1 MGAPQAL
8 AVRPG
13 AAPVTQ
19 FAVQAVDRSAVPGG
33 RPAIAAFR
41 PLRDTGQE
49 PRTPVRMRILFLS
62 PRLCLPLLTGARIRE
77 YYLARALAERADV
90 TYVSFI
96 QPGFPEPD
104 AAELGFFSETYLVP
118 LLGRYSLRKILR
130 GLTGSQPL
138 SVLNYTTDE
147 MRSVVTAIAA
157 RNRFDLVHLDSCHM
171 VEYVPLIEALWQSP
185 VRTVYDWHNIES
197 ELMRRFAA
205 NVDSLPK
212 RAYAH
217 LTAKRLARLEKR
229 ILGSGFGHVVC
240 SPREKEDLLAIAP
253 AARIAVIENGVDTE
267 RFAPPAEAVPRQR
280 LVYVG
285 AMDFHANI
293 DAACWFTRHAWPAV
307 HQRFPDWRLTLI
319 GSNPA
324 ASVRE
329 LASEPNVEVTG
340 TVPDVAPYYRD
351 AVAAIVPL
359 RTGGGTRLK
368 ILEAMAAGVPV
379 VSSRQGAE
387 GLAVSPGRNIEVL
400 DDDSGWLPALT
411 AIATH
416 PDLWSARSEAGLAL
430 VRAQYDWRLL
440 GERLYEEYRCWL
452 ASAAV

>member
-1 MGAPQAL
+1 
-8 AVRPG
+8 
-13 AAPVTQ
+13 
-19 FAVQAVDRSAVPGG
+19 
-33 RPAIAAFR
+33 
-41 PLRDTGQE
+41 
-49 PRTPVRMRILFLS
+49 MRILFLS

-77 YYLARALAERADV
+77 YYLARALAQHADV

-96 QPGFPEPD
+96 QPGFPEPTAD
-104 AAELGFFSETYLVP
+104 ELGFFSEVFLVP

-130 GLTGSQPL
+130 GLTGREPL
-138 SVLNYTTDE
+138 NVLNYTTDE
-147 MRSVVTAIAA
+147 MKSVITAIAA
-157 RNRFDLVHLDSCHM
+157 RNRFDLVHLDSSHM
-171 VEYVPLIEALWQSP
+171 VEYVPLIETLWQSP
-185 VRTVYDWHNIES
+185 VRAVYDWHNIES

-205 NVDSLPK
+205 NVSSFPK
-212 RAYAH
+212 RVYAN
-217 LTAKRLARLEKR
+217 LTAKRLVRLEKR
-229 ILGSGFGHVVC
+229 ILGTGFGHVVC
-240 SPREKEDLLAIAP
+240 SPREKEKLLAIAP
-253 AARIAVIENGVDTE
+253 AARITVIENGVDTE
-267 RFAPPAEAVPRQR
+267 RFAPADEAVPRQR

-293 DAACWFTRHAWPAV
+293 DAACWFARRAWPAI

-319 GSNPA
+319 GSNPVPA
-324 ASVRE
+324 VRE
-329 LASEPNVEVTG
+329 LAREPNVEVTG
-340 TVPDVAPYYRD
+340 TVPDVVPYYRD

-387 GLAVSPGRNIEVL
+387 GLAVSTGQDIEVL

-411 AIATH
+411 AIATE
-416 PDLWSARSEAGLAL
+416 PGLWNARSLAGLAL
-430 VRAQYDWRLL
+430 VRAHYDWRLL

>member
-1 MGAPQAL
+1 
-8 AVRPG
+8 
-13 AAPVTQ
+13 
-19 FAVQAVDRSAVPGG
+19 
-33 RPAIAAFR
+33 
-41 PLRDTGQE
+41 
-49 PRTPVRMRILFLS
+49 MRILFLS

-77 YYLARALAERADV
+77 YYLARALAQRADV

-104 AAELGFFSETYLVP
+104 GAELGFFSEVFLVP

-130 GLTGSQPL
+130 GLTGREPL
-138 SVLNYTTDE
+138 NVLNYTTDE
-147 MRSVVTAIAA
+147 MKSVITAIAA
-157 RNRFDLVHLDSCHM
+157 RNRFDLVHLDSSHM
-171 VEYVPLIEALWQSP
+171 VEYVPLIETMWQSP

-205 NVDSLPK
+205 NVGSFPK
-212 RAYAH
+212 KVYAD
-217 LTAKRLARLEKR
+217 LTAKRLVHLEKR
-229 ILGSGFGHVVC
+229 ILGTGFGHVVC
-240 SPREKEDLLAIAP
+240 SPREKEKLLAIAP
-253 AARIAVIENGVDTE
+253 AARITVIENGVDTE
-267 RFAPPAEAVPRQR
+267 RFAPADEAVPRQR

-293 DAACWFTRHAWPAV
+293 DAACWFARRAWPAI

-319 GSNPA
+319 GSNPVPA
-324 ASVRE
+324 VRE
-329 LASEPNVEVTG
+329 LAREPNVEVTG
-340 TVPDVAPYYRD
+340 TVPDVVPYYRD

-387 GLAVSPGRNIEVL
+387 GLAVSTGQDIEVL

-411 AIATH
+411 AIATE
-416 PDLWSARSEAGLAL
+416 PGLWNARSLAGLAL
-430 VRAQYDWRLL
+430 VRAHYDWRLL
-440 GERLYEEYRCWL
+440 GEQLYEEYRFWL

>member
-1 MGAPQAL
+1 
-8 AVRPG
+8 
-13 AAPVTQ
+13 
-19 FAVQAVDRSAVPGG
+19 
-33 RPAIAAFR
+33 
-41 PLRDTGQE
+41 
-49 PRTPVRMRILFLS
+49 MRILFLS

-77 YYLARALAERADV
+77 YYLARALARHADV

-104 AAELGFFSETYLVP
+104 AGELGFFSEVFLVP
-118 LLGRYSLRKILR
+118 LLGRYSLPKIVR
-130 GLTGSQPL
+130 GLAGSRPL

-147 MRSVVTAIAA
+147 MRSVVIATAA

-171 VEYVPLIEALWQSP
+171 VEYARLIETLWQSP
-185 VRTVYDWHNIES
+185 ARTVYDWHNIES

-205 NVDSLPK
+205 TVNSLPK
-212 RAYAH
+212 KMYAS

-240 SPREKEDLLAIAP
+240 SQREKEKLLEIAP
-253 AARIAVIENGVDTE
+253 GARIAVIENGVDTE
-267 RFAPPAEAVPRQR
+267 RFAPTAEAVQRQR

-293 DAACWFTRHAWPAV
+293 DAACWFTHEVWPAI
-307 HQRFPDWRLTLI
+307 HQRFPEWRLTLI

-324 ASVRE
+324 LSVRE
-329 LASEPNVEVTG
+329 LAREPNVEVTG
-340 TVPDVAPYYRD
+340 TVPDVVPYYRD
-351 AVAAIVPL
+351 AMAAIVPL

-387 GLAVSPGRNIEVL
+387 GLAVTAGQDIEVVN
-400 DDDSGWLPALT
+400 DENGWLPALT
-411 AIATH
+411 AVATQ
-416 PDLWSARSEAGLAL
+416 PGLWNARSMAGLAL
-430 VRAQYDWRLL
+430 VRAHYDWRLL
-440 GERLYEEYRCWL
+440 GERLYETYRSWP
-452 ASAAV
+452 ASAV

>member
-1 MGAPQAL
+1 
-8 AVRPG
+8 
-13 AAPVTQ
+13 
-19 FAVQAVDRSAVPGG
+19 
-33 RPAIAAFR
+33 
-41 PLRDTGQE
+41 
-49 PRTPVRMRILFLS
+49 MRVLFLS

-77 YYLARALAERADV
+77 YYLARALARRADV

-104 AAELGFFSETYLVP
+104 AAELGFFSEVFLVP
-118 LLGRYSLRKILR
+118 LLGRYSLKKIVR
-130 GLTGSQPL
+130 GLAGRQPL

-147 MRSVVTAIAA
+147 MKSVVTAIAA

-171 VEYVPLIEALWQSP
+171 AEYVPLIETLWQSP
-185 VRTVYDWHNIES
+185 ARAVYDWHNIES

-205 NVDSLPK
+205 KVDSLPK
-212 RAYAH
+212 RVYAD

-229 ILGSGFGHVVC
+229 ILASGFGHVVC
-240 SPREKEDLLAIAP
+240 SAREKEDLRAIAP
-253 AARIAVIENGVDTE
+253 AARIAVIGNGVDTE
-267 RFAPPAEAVPRQR
+267 RFAPVADDSPRQR

-293 DAACWFTRHAWPAV
+293 DAACWFTRHAWPAI
-307 HQRFPDWRLTLI
+307 HRRFPDWRLTLI

-324 ASVRE
+324 PAVWE
-329 LASEPNVEVTG
+329 LAREPNVEVTG
-340 TVPDVAPYYRD
+340 TVPDVVPYYRD

-387 GLAVSPGRNIEVL
+387 GLALSPGQDIEVL
-400 DDDSGWLPALT
+400 DDDNGWLPALT
-411 AIATH
+411 AIATE
-416 PDLWSARSEAGLAL
+416 PGLWNARSVAGLAL
-430 VRAQYDWRLL
+430 VRAHYDWRLL
-440 GERLYEEYRCWL
+440 GERLYEEYRSWL

>member
-1 MGAPQAL
+1 
-8 AVRPG
+8 
-13 AAPVTQ
+13 
-19 FAVQAVDRSAVPGG
+19 
-33 RPAIAAFR
+33 
-41 PLRDTGQE
+41 
-49 PRTPVRMRILFLS
+49 MRILFLS

-77 YYLARALAERADV
+77 YYLARALARHAEV

-96 QPGFPEPD
+96 QPGFPEP
-104 AAELGFFSETYLVP
+104 AAGELEFFHEVYLVP
-118 LLGRYSLRKILR
+118 LLGRYSLPKIVR
-130 GLTGSQPL
+130 GLVGRQPL

-147 MRSVVTAIAA
+147 MKAVITAVAA

-171 VEYVPLIEALWQSP
+171 VEYVRLIEMVGQSP
-185 VRTVYDWHNIES
+185 VRAVYDWHNIES

-205 NVDSLPK
+205 NVGSLPK
-212 RAYAH
+212 RVYAG

-229 ILGSGFGHVVC
+229 ILDSGFGQVVC
-240 SPREKEDLLAIAP
+240 SQREKEKLLEIAP
-253 AARIAVIENGVDTE
+253 GARVAVIENGVDTE
-267 RFAPPAEAVPRQR
+267 RFAPAEDAVPRQR

-293 DAACWFTRHAWPAV
+293 DAACWFTRHAWPAI

-324 ASVRE
+324 PSVLE
-329 LASEPNVEVTG
+329 LGREPNVEVTG

-351 AVAAIVPL
+351 ALAAIVPL

-387 GLAVSPGRNIEVL
+387 GLAVSPGHDIDLLN
-400 DDDSGWLPALT
+400 DDSGWLPALT
-411 AIATH
+411 AIATE
-416 PDLWSARSEAGLAL
+416 PGLWNARSQAGLAL

-440 GERLYEEYRCWL
+440 GERLYEEYRSWL

>member
-1 MGAPQAL
+1 
-8 AVRPG
+8 
-13 AAPVTQ
+13 
-19 FAVQAVDRSAVPGG
+19 
-33 RPAIAAFR
+33 
-41 PLRDTGQE
+41 
-49 PRTPVRMRILFLS
+49 MRILFLS

-77 YYLARALAERADV
+77 YYLARALAQRADV

-104 AAELGFFSETYLVP
+104 AAELGFFGEVFLVP
-118 LLGRYSLRKILR
+118 LLGRYSVQKIVR
-130 GLTGSQPL
+130 GLTGRQPL

-147 MRSVVTAIAA
+147 MKSVITAIAA
-157 RNRFDLVHLDSCHM
+157 RDHFDLVHLDSCHM
-171 VEYVPLIEALWQSP
+171 VEYVPLIETLWQG
-185 VRTVYDWHNIES
+185 RARAVYDWHNIES

-205 NVDSLPK
+205 NVNSFPK
-212 RAYAH
+212 KVYAN
-217 LTAKRLARLEKR
+217 LTAQRLARLEKQ

-240 SPREKEDLLAIAP
+240 SPREKENLLAIAP

-267 RFAPPAEAVPRQR
+267 RFAPAAEAVPRQR

-293 DAACWFTRHAWPAV
+293 DAACWFTRHAWPAI
-307 HQRFPDWRLTLI
+307 HHRFPDWRLTLI

-324 ASVRE
+324 PAVRE
-329 LASEPNVEVTG
+329 LAREPNVEVTG

-387 GLAVSPGRNIEVL
+387 GLAVSPGKDIEVL
-400 DDDSGWLPALT
+400 DNDSGWLPALT
-411 AIATH
+411 AIATE
-416 PDLWSARSEAGLAL
+416 PGLWNARSLAGLAL
-430 VRAQYDWRLL
+430 VRAQYDWRLP
-440 GERLYEEYRCWL
+440 GERLYEEYRSWL
-452 ASAAV
+452 ASAEV

>member
-1 MGAPQAL
+1 
-8 AVRPG
+8 
-13 AAPVTQ
+13 
-19 FAVQAVDRSAVPGG
+19 
-33 RPAIAAFR
+33 
-41 PLRDTGQE
+41 
-49 PRTPVRMRILFLS
+49 MRVLFLS

-77 YYLARALAERADV
+77 YYLARALACRADV

-104 AAELGFFSETYLVP
+104 AAELSFFSEVFLVP
-118 LLGRYSLRKILR
+118 LLGRYSLKKIVR
-130 GLTGSQPL
+130 GLAGSQPL

-147 MRSVVTAIAA
+147 MKSVVTAIAA
-157 RNRFDLVHLDSCHM
+157 RSRFDLVHLDSCHM
-171 VEYVPLIEALWQSP
+171 VEYVGLIETLWQSP
-185 VRTVYDWHNIES
+185 ARTVYDWHNIES

-205 NVDSLPK
+205 KVDSLPK
-212 RAYAH
+212 KLYAN

-240 SPREKEDLLAIAP
+240 SAREKENLRAIAP

-267 RFAPPAEAVPRQR
+267 RFAPVAEDSPRR
-280 LVYVG
+280 SLVYVG

-293 DAACWFTRHAWPAV
+293 DAACWFTRHAWPAI

-324 ASVRE
+324 PAVRE
-329 LASEPNVEVTG
+329 LAREPNVEVTG
-340 TVPDVAPYYRD
+340 TVPDVVPYYRD

-387 GLAVSPGRNIEVL
+387 GLAVSPGRDIEVL
-400 DDDSGWLPALT
+400 DDDNGWLPALT
-411 AIATH
+411 AIATE
-416 PDLWSARSEAGLAL
+416 PGLWNARSLAGLAL
-430 VRAQYDWRLL
+430 VRAHYDWRLL
-440 GERLYEEYRCWL
+440 GERLYEEYRSWL